1 MNIMSSRIAVIGLNG
16 RLSSLSPSEE
26 LKLATNQKSQR
37 LAALQEE
44 NGKLAQELDLSRHE
58 GHAYKKVTWQP
69 GRSFTV
75 SVIRVISFTLHLGW
89 VSGLSSEWFSRFL
102 AGIVF

>member
-1 MNIMSSRIAVIGLNG
+1 MSSRNAVTSLNG
-16 RLSSLSPSEE
+16 KLSSPFPSEE

-44 NGKLAQELDLSRHE
+44 NGKLAHELDLSRHE
-58 GHAYKKVTWQP
+58 GYAHKKVTWQP

-75 SVIRVISFTLHLGW
+75 SVIAVISFTLQLSW
-89 VSGLSSEWFSRFL
+89 VSELSGGWCSRFL
-102 AGIVF
+102 VGLVF